1 MSTAAKSLLVFAV
14 YLIGMGLGLVIAPNL
29 VLGSLGFPPVT
40 DVWSRVVGVLAL
52 LLAFYYAQAARA
64 EFRPFMRWTVYAR
77 IATFVFFLGFVVAGL
92 AGPMLIALGALDLAA
107 ALWTARALTHDPRPA
122 HAQTAVQAR
131 S

>member
-14 YLIGMGLGLVIAPNL
+14 YLVGMGLGLVVAPNL
-29 VLGSLGFPPVT
+29 LLGALGFPPVA

-64 EFRPFMRWTVYAR
+64 ELRSFMHCTVYTR
-77 IATFVFFLGFVVAGL
+77 VATFVFFAGFVVAGL

-107 ALWTARALTHDPRPA
+107 ALWTARALARNPRPA
-122 HAQTAVQAR
+122 PAPTALQSR